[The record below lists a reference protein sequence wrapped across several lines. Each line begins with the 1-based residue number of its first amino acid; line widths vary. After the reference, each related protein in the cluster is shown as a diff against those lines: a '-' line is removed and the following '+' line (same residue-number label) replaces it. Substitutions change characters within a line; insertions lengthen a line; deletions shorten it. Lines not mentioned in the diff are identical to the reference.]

1 MAGLG
6 VHFAID
12 EEIVSRLLAA
22 EDDADVISIVEQ
34 IEQQLDRASMFSTDK
49 AWDAL
54 HRCLTDGTLAAG
66 AGTFPLSHVVL
77 GGAQLCEDHDYL
89 VSLVRADQV
98 PTLADA
104 LTPIDRAWLR
114 ARYDRLEFPGY
125 QRTRGDEDF
134 EYTWGNVDGI
144 ADFFHAAA
152 QDRRA
157 VIFAV
162 EL

>member
-1 MAGLG
+1 MPGLG
-6 VHFAID
+6 VHFAIG

-34 IEQQLDRASMFSTDK
+34 IEEDLDPGYVFSTDK

-54 HRCLTDGTLAAG
+54 HRCLTDGTLKPDAG
-66 AGTFPLSHVVL
+66 AFPLSYVVL
-77 GGAQLCEDHDYL
+77 GGAQLCEDADYL
-89 VSLVRADQV
+89 VSLIRADQV
-98 PTLADA
+98 SAVADA

-114 ARYDRLEFPGY
+114 ERYDLLPFPGY
-125 QRTRGDEDF
+125 EMPRGEKDF

-152 QDRRA
+152 QEGRA
-157 VIFAV
+157 VIFTV